1 MNKAKLLRRE
11 TVRGSSF
18 AVRIVTFLGAHWA
31 VARDVALALL
41 LKPSAVR
48 ARVKQHPELFEGH
61 VQKVRVDEFPAAC
74 LILDE
79 EGIRLFITGMKS
91 APGVQ
96 VRRVISWLDDGA
108 LQIDPPLPLP
118 DVQEINL
125 EEIELTA
132 VEDQPKAP
140 ILALVPSKLP
150 PVPSEH
156 QERAKAYCRELL
168 KTLLRY
174 ANDEEVEHLV
184 HVVEASVLNV
194 LNVRYCQGLNDARYE
209 LYRRFW
215 LQGGAK

>member
-18 AVRIVTFLGAHWA
+18 VVRIVTFLGARWA
-31 VARDVALALL
+31 VARDVASALL

-48 ARVKQHPELFEGH
+48 NRVTQHPEVFEGH

-91 APGVQ
+91 APGAQ

-108 LQIDPPLPLP
+108 LEADPNLPLP
-118 DVQEINL
+118 EVQEIIF

-150 PVPSEH
+150 PIPNEQ
-156 QERAKAYCRELL
+156 QERARAYCRELL

-174 ANDEEVEHLV
+174 ANDAEAEHLV
-184 HVVEASVLNV
+184 QVVEAEVYGLLST
-194 LNVRYCQGLNDARYE
+194 RYCQGLNDARYE

-215 LQGGAK
+215 LQGDAK